1 MIVAADLIDMPQWI
15 YVAAVFIGA
24 LGGAIRAGEDE
35 HTDLVGVLTLS
46 ATMGFGG
53 AIMRDILLG
62 RLPPQSLR
70 DPSYF
75 IAAGIAAGVGMLF
88 LYYLR
93 KLGQLLWWLDS
104 IIIGVFAVVGVNTAL
119 LSGVRWLPAIVI
131 GTVASVGGL
140 MLCDVLQG
148 RPSSIMYMGP
158 PNAISGL
165 GAGIAYVLLA
175 RPTEPIVTLIL
186 STAVAVLI
194 RLSGP
199 LFHVTVP
206 QPRKHAYELKMRRAF
221 RRARRAGTL
230 PEGVGELSPATGSLA
245 AITLAHPQPTAE
257 PEAWDES
264 WEEADAAV
272 EPPTATETLVI
283 DEYGPG
289 LGHASPSQEWAA
301 SVEAEADEDDVEPGD
316 GDEDRPA

>member
-1 MIVAADLIDMPQWI
+1 MPQWI

-46 ATMGFGG
+46 AAMGFGG
-53 AIMRDILLG
+53 AILRDILLG

-75 IAAGIAAGVGMLF
+75 IAAGVAAGVGMLF

-93 KLGQLLWWLDS
+93 KLGRLLWWLDS

-119 LSGVRWLPAIVI
+119 LAGVRALPAIII
-131 GTVASVGGL
+131 GTIASVGGL

-158 PNAISGL
+158 PNAIAGL
-165 GAGIAYVLLA
+165 GAGITYVLLV
-175 RPTEPIVTLIL
+175 RPTEPIVTLLI

-194 RLSGP
+194 RLTGP
-199 LFHVTVP
+199 LLHVTVP
-206 QPRKHAYELKMRRAF
+206 QPRKHAYELKLRTAF
-221 RRARRAGTL
+221 KRARKDGTL
-230 PEGVGELSPATGSLA
+230 PDGVGELSATTGSLA
-245 AITLAHPQPTAE
+245 AVTLAHPV
-257 PEAWDES
+257 PEAWDDS
-264 WEEADAAV
+264 DDG
-272 EPPTATETLVI
+272 PPTEVLVL

-289 LGHASPSQEWAA
+289 LGHASPSEEWAA
-301 SVEAEADEDDVEPGD
+301 SVEAQEPDRED
-316 GDEDRPA
+316 

>member
-1 MIVAADLIDMPQWI
+1 MPQWI

-46 ATMGFGG
+46 AAMGFGG
-53 AIMRDILLG
+53 AVIRDILLG

-70 DPSYF
+70 DPTYF
-75 IAAGIAAGVGMLF
+75 IAAGAAAVVGMLF

-93 KLGQLLWWLDS
+93 RLGRILWWLDS

-119 LSGVRWLPAIVI
+119 LAGVRWLPAIVI
-131 GTVASVGGL
+131 GTIASVGGL

-158 PNAISGL
+158 PNAVAGL

-175 RPTEPIVTLIL
+175 RPLSPLLTLVIA
-186 STAVAVLI
+186 TAVAVLI
-194 RLSGP
+194 RLTGP

-206 QPRKHAYELKMRRAF
+206 QPRKHAYELKMRKAF
-221 RRARRAGTL
+221 SRARKKGTL
-230 PEGVGELSPATGSLA
+230 PEGFSELSPTTGSLA
-245 AITLAHPQPTAE
+245 AVTLAHPQPG
-257 PEAWDES
+257 
-264 WEEADAAV
+264 ADHKGTGGTSDGHTS
-272 EPPTATETLVI
+272 EMLII

-289 LGHASPSQEWAA
+289 LGHSSPSEEWAA
-301 SVEAEADEDDVEPGD
+301 SVEASDQDRKEKPG
-316 GDEDRPA
+316 P

>member
-46 ATMGFGG
+46 AAMGFGG
-53 AIMRDILLG
+53 AIIRDILLG

-75 IAAGIAAGVGMLF
+75 IAAGAAAGVGMLF

-93 KLGQLLWWLDS
+93 KLGRLLWWLDS

-119 LSGVRWLPAIVI
+119 LAGVRWLPAVVI
-131 GTVASVGGL
+131 GTIASVGGL

-158 PNAISGL
+158 PNAIAGL
-165 GAGIAYVLLA
+165 GAGITYVLLA
-175 RPTEPIVTLIL
+175 RPTEPIVTLVI

-199 LFHVTVP
+199 LLHVSVP

-221 RRARRAGTL
+221 RRARKDGTL
-230 PEGVGELSPATGSLA
+230 PEGVGDLSPATGSLA
-245 AITLAHPQPTAE
+245 AVTLAHPQPQVAQE
-257 PEAWDES
+257 PAA
-264 WEEADAAV
+264 WEEAE
-272 EPPTATETLVI
+272 EPLDSGPPTETLII
-283 DEYGPG
+283 DEYAPG
-289 LGHASPSQEWAA
+289 LGHASPSEEWAA
-301 SVEAEADEDDVEPGD
+301 SVEADEPGP
-316 GDEDRPA
+316 EDKPGA

>member
-1 MIVAADLIDMPQWI
+1 MIVAADLVALPQWI

-46 ATMGFGG
+46 AAMGFGG
-53 AIMRDILLG
+53 AIIRDVLLG

-75 IAAGIAAGVGMLF
+75 IAAGVAACIGMLF

-93 KLGQLLWWLDS
+93 RLGRLLWWLDS
-104 IIIGVFAVVGVNTAL
+104 IIIGVFAVVGVHTAL
-119 LSGVRWLPAIVI
+119 LTGISWLPAIVI
-131 GTVASVGGL
+131 GTIASVGGL

-158 PNAISGL
+158 PNAVAGL
-165 GAGIAYVLLA
+165 GAGVAYVLLA
-175 RPTEPIVTLIL
+175 RPTEPMVTLLL
-186 STAVAVLI
+186 STTVGVLI

-206 QPRKHAYELKMRRAF
+206 QPRRHAYELKLRRAF
-221 RRARRAGTL
+221 RRARREGTL
-230 PEGVGELSPATGSLA
+230 PDGVGDLSPATGSLA
-245 AITLAHPQPTAE
+245 AVTLGHPQPAAE
-257 PEAWDES
+257 PEAW
-264 WEEADAAV
+264 EETDGAEDA
-272 EPPTATETLVI
+272 PTETLVI

-289 LGHASPSQEWAA
+289 LGLASASQEWAA
-301 SVEAEADEDDVEPGD
+301 AVEAEDSGES
-316 GDEDRPA
+316 EDR